1 MRLRRP
7 RAAPALVAVLLC
19 LAACEEGDG
28 WPSPELEC
36 GDDEGWAQFSRTPG
50 HGGAT
55 CARGQPL
62 GRILFTTAVDENAE
76 AEKVEWNGAL
86 LAHYQTPLLAG
97 HDVIVEHKSGTYLPC
112 DVSGGGIPCG
122 PDAWQLQTWGER
134 AFRWRAG
141 VLQPAWSFDSDWKP
155 PAHGPA
161 LQWEPVFHAALFG
174 EGGSLVAVPGAGGA
188 LHVLDRTTGRRLR
201 TVDPFAADPDTFVAG
216 AVGVDGRGDAWYT
229 AVRLDPV
236 DPFGAAGRDPEG
248 WLVRVSPDG
257 QFAVASFADLVTGAP
272 GPDDACE
279 TGYPAG
285 TPRPLPPL
293 DDQGVPLPAPTVRC
307 GPQRPSLNAAP
318 AFAEDGT
325 VFVVSRAHRAAR
337 TSFVV
342 AVRPDLT
349 PRWAASFR
357 GRLTDGCGVLRLD
370 CNPGA
375 PAGVD
380 PGTGTLP
387 AGMVDD
393 LSTSSP
399 VALPDGGVLYGA
411 YTGYNGSR
419 GHLFRFGAGG
429 EFLASYD
436 FGWDITPA
444 VFPHGGTW
452 SVVLKD
458 NHYPVGPYH
467 LTQLDAELRV
477 EWQVANPET
486 RSCRREENG
495 AVTCLD
501 TGEHPL
507 GFEWC
512 VNAVAVDREG
522 VVYANAEDGFLYAI
536 DQGGRVRDRIF
547 LSLALGSAYT
557 PVSLDAEGRIYA
569 QNDGKLFVVGRRGP
583 TRTK

>member
-1 MRLRRP
+1 
-7 RAAPALVAVLLC
+7 
-19 LAACEEGDG
+19 
-28 WPSPELEC
+28 
-36 GDDEGWAQFSRTPG
+36 
-50 HGGAT
+50 
-55 CARGQPL
+55 
-62 GRILFTTAVDENAE
+62 
-76 AEKVEWNGAL
+76 
-86 LAHYQTPLLAG
+86 
-97 HDVIVEHKSGTYLPC
+97 
-112 DVSGGGIPCG
+112 
-122 PDAWQLQTWGER
+122 
-134 AFRWRAG
+134 
-141 VLQPAWSFDSDWKP
+141 
-155 PAHGPA
+155 
-161 LQWEPVFHAALFG
+161 
-174 EGGSLVAVPGAGGA
+174 
-188 LHVLDRTTGRRLR
+188 
-201 TVDPFAADPDTFVAG
+201 
-216 AVGVDGRGDAWYT
+216 
-229 AVRLDPV
+229 
-236 DPFGAAGRDPEG
+236 
-248 WLVRVSPDG
+248 
-257 QFAVASFADLVTGAP
+257 
-272 GPDDACE
+272 
-279 TGYPAG
+279 
-285 TPRPLPPL
+285 LPPL

-307 GPQRPSLNAAP
+307 GPQRPPLNAAP

-522 VVYANAEDGFLYAI
+522 VVYANAEVGFLYAI
-536 DQGGRVRDRIF
+536 DQGGRVWDRIF